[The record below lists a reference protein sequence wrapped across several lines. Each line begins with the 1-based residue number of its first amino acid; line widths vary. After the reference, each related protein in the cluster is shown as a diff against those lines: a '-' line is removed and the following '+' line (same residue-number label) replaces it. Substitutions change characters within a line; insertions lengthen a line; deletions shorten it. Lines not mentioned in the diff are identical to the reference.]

1 MQQIVIC
8 LIRRGEVQRNQGL
21 PPRHTSQQTH
31 NKTRPPTSSA
41 VAHEKQRVP
50 KQEERQLSLATART
64 TKHLC
69 PITHSTKNRPK
80 FPLRRL
86 VSQKNFPLAR
96 PVQLSAADQFGISFV
111 IGIRNRN
118 SSGNDKDC
126 RSHSNAAQAPP
137 EADNSLSHLPSLI
150 DGFS

>member
-1 MQQIVIC
+1 MHKLQQIVIC

-111 IGIRNRN
+111 IGIRNQVTTKIVDLTRMLLRRRL
-118 SSGNDKDC
+118 KLTI
-126 RSHSNAAQAPP
+126 RFHTFRHS
-137 EADNSLSHLPSLI
+137 
-150 DGFS
+150 